1 MSFKQHPA
9 VFSGKTRNYLSSKRL
24 HLGRAVD
31 LTNDSTSTRQ
41 NISVQSCLNDQTQSR
56 TFPKTG
62 RSRQEKCATQRAV
75 KQTQSQATACYVA
88 GIEDYASRLNV
99 IGPQVR
105 KLRTNKGWTQN
116 QLALKLQLFG
126 WDTSRE
132 SVTRLENQSRRVPDL
147 ELFVVAKIL
156 GVKADDLF
164 PRNLRGKVREMA
176 PHYRVKLSRGQ
187 VPPTA

>member
-1 MSFKQHPA
+1 M
-9 VFSGKTRNYLSSKRL
+9 
-24 HLGRAVD
+24 
-31 LTNDSTSTRQ
+31 
-41 NISVQSCLNDQTQSR
+41 
-56 TFPKTG
+56 
-62 RSRQEKCATQRAV
+62 
-75 KQTQSQATACYVA
+75 
-88 GIEDYASRLNV
+88 
-99 IGPQVR
+99 R

-147 ELFVVAKIL
+147 ELFVIAKIL

-187 VPPTA
+187 VPPTL

>member
-1 MSFKQHPA
+1 
-9 VFSGKTRNYLSSKRL
+9 
-24 HLGRAVD
+24 
-31 LTNDSTSTRQ
+31 
-41 NISVQSCLNDQTQSR
+41 
-56 TFPKTG
+56 
-62 RSRQEKCATQRAV
+62 
-75 KQTQSQATACYVA
+75 
-88 GIEDYASRLNV
+88 
-99 IGPQVR
+99 VR

-164 PRNLRGKVREMA
+164 PRNLRGKVKEMV

-187 VPPTA
+187 VPPTL